1 MKLEGRTVWQHAAGD
16 NDRNY
21 VDLCL
26 QWGVILNGPGHLGR
40 WPECRQPLQGEGW
53 SARKL
58 SDLRRFCEDMQDGDI
73 VVLRL
78 GTNIVAAVGVVIGGY
93 EWCDAFGDVDGWV
106 LQHVRRVRWHW
117 KGPHKFETYALKL
130 GDTTQQLGGGAVRQW
145 LEGLDPNQP
154 LDTQLPTLPYLTD
167 GREIDFARISE
178 FLFDHGV
185 ASASITRLMDEIGEL
200 TRIARWY
207 GRAKG
212 KHPSEHET
220 VAYLVVPLLRALG
233 WTPQRMGIEWNYLD
247 VALFDSLPR
256 SDDSLQVVVEAKKK
270 GNACLPAKAQA
281 AGYAATRP
289 SCRRVIVTDGI
300 RYGVYLKAGTSEF
313 ELYAYLNLSRLRDEY
328 PVYPCHGA
336 EEALLAMSPDWRPSV
351 GTIDLGGA
359 PELSEEAP

>member
-16 NDRNY
+16 NDRDY

-26 QWGVILNGPGHLGR
+26 KWGVILNGPGHLGR
-40 WPECRQPLQGEGW
+40 WPECREYLQKEGW
-53 SARKL
+53 SAKKL
-58 SDLRRFCEDMQDGDI
+58 SDLRRFCEDMRDGDI

-78 GTNIVAAVGVVIGGY
+78 RTKIVAAVGVIVGDY

-117 KGPHKFETYALKL
+117 VGPVTFETYALKL
-130 GDTTQQLGGGAVRQW
+130 GDTTQKLGTGAVRDW
-145 LEGLDPNQP
+145 LEALEPNRP
-154 LDTQLPTLPYLTD
+154 LDAALPALAELTNA
-167 GREIDFARISE
+167 GEIDFARISE

-185 ASASITRLMDEIGEL
+185 ASASISRLMDEIGEL

-207 GRAKG
+207 GRAEG

-256 SDDSLQVVVEAKKK
+256 GDDSLQVVVEAKKMDS
-270 GNACLPAKAQA
+270 ACLAAKAQA

-300 RYGVYLKAGTSEF
+300 RYGVYIKAQSGAF
-313 ELYAYLNLSRLRDEY
+313 ELYAYLNLSRLRDAY
-328 PVYPCHGA
+328 PVYSCHGA
-336 EEALLAMSPDWRPSV
+336 EEALLAMSPDWRPSA
-351 GTIDLGGA
+351 GDHPQSGSKRKGDA
-359 PELSEEAP
+359 K

>member
-1 MKLEGRTVWQHAAGD
+1 MKLEGHTVWQHAAGD

-26 QWGVILNGPGHLGR
+26 RWGVILNGPGHLGP
-40 WPECRQPLQGEGW
+40 WPDCRLPLHEEGW
-53 SARKL
+53 SAKKL
-58 SDLRRFCEDMQDGDI
+58 SDLRRFCEDMLEGDI

-78 GTNIVAAVGVVIGGY
+78 GTNIVPAVGVVVSGY

-117 KGPHKFETYALKL
+117 IGPRTFETYALKL
-130 GDTTQQLGGGAVRQW
+130 GDTTQRLNDGAVRAW
-145 LEGLDPNQP
+145 LESLEPNQS
-154 LDTQLPTLPYLTD
+154 LHAELPTLPRD
-167 GREIDFARISE
+167 NDVREIDFARISE

-207 GRAKG
+207 GRADG

-233 WTPQRMGIEWNYLD
+233 WTPQRMGIEWSYLD

-256 SDDSLQVVVEAKKK
+256 DDDSLQVVVEAKKMD
-270 GNACLPAKAQA
+270 NACLAAKAQA
-281 AGYAATRP
+281 AGYAVTRTA
-289 SCRRVIVTDGI
+289 CRRVIVTDGI
-300 RYGVYLKAGTSEF
+300 RYGVYVKADSGEF
-313 ELYAYLNLSRLRDEY
+313 ELYAYLNLSRLRDAY
-328 PVYPCHGA
+328 PVYACHGA
-336 EEALLAMSPDWRPSV
+336 EEALQAMSPDWRPSV
-351 GTIDLGGA
+351 GEKVRNKPKRAT
-359 PELSEEAP
+359 EAK